1 MVFQVDF
8 ILIKSK
14 FFFYAFI
21 FAGSKLLESSYNGP
35 KISSF
40 QTLTNY
46 NTAPR
51 GWDQSQ
57 SFYRP
62 VTFAK
67 SQEPIAYSDF

>member
-1 MVFQVDF
+1 MLM
-8 ILIKSK
+8 LIYHLFS
-14 FFFYAFI
+14 
-21 FAGSKLLESSYNGP
+21 GTKLLENTYNGP

-40 QTLTNY
+40 QTNY

-51 GWDQSQ
+51 GWDQAQ